1 MCGDVSYISE
11 GTHFGLD
18 SRSESSMLSIGENAP
33 WVPIEKYSEH
43 LEVYGYRGKQDPPE
57 ILEKG
62 TYATAYAIL
71 NGGTI
76 ILARHN
82 GLGRKYHGNV
92 LLLKPFM
99 MREAGWEVRDVELQ
113 HYP

>member
-43 LEVYGYRGKQDPPE
+43 LEVYGYRGKKDSPE
-57 ILEKG
+57 ILERG
-62 TYATAYAIL
+62 TYAAAYEVPT
-71 NGGTI
+71 GGTI
-76 ILARHN
+76 IVACHK
-82 GLGRKYHGNV
+82 GLVSKNHGNV
-92 LLLKPFM
+92 FILTPSV
-99 MREAGWEVRDVELQ
+99 MR
-113 HYP
+113 